1 MAPDLP
7 DWTAH
12 LDLHPHTEGGWY
24 LETYRHAATTL
35 ANGGVRSLATA
46 IYFLLKAGERSH
58 WHRVDAAEIWHW
70 HAGAPLELRIA
81 SAGEPTATHI
91 LGNDVVAGQRPQA
104 IVPAHAWQS
113 ARSLGDW
120 TLVGCTVAP
129 GFRFEGF
136 ELAPSG
142 WQPER

>member
-1 MAPDLP
+1 MTADDIIATLGLAP
-7 DWTAH
+7 
-12 LDLHPHTEGGWY
+12 HPEGGWY
-24 LETYRHAATTL
+24 VQTFVDGADEDGRA
-35 ANGGVRSLATA
+35 RSTA

-58 WHRVDAAEIWHW
+58 WHRVDAVEAWHW

-81 SAGEPTATHI
+81 STDRPTVTHI
-91 LGNDVVAGQRPQA
+91 LGGELLAGQRPQG
-104 IVPAHAWQS
+104 IVPANAWQS

-136 ELAPSG
+136 ELAPPG
-142 WQPER
+142 WQPDR